1 MDKDKSKRANP
12 SPHEASGVEISIQQI
27 HAEYGLKYARDV
39 RATDTGYLSLFCL
52 KPNRHDLP
60 TFSARWD
67 SAANTVDID
76 LLGDANESS
85 LFKSNDA
92 EAAGYT
98 GHHSAMLG
106 PSAYLVDI
114 RRPPTGTIFVG
125 EIRLDVS
132 LIFQRHETLQGEV
145 GEIKDDLT
153 ISIVCPDC
161 GPVKAALPDPTGLVY
176 CSKCGTDVRRSFQ
189 RGLMNIKKV
198 GVLGC
203 GLMGSGIAQVCATA
217 GFDVTVLEVE
227 QKYLD
232 KGFAGIEKSL
242 AKFAERPVEK
252 GGITPQ
258 QKDAI
263 RARLRGTTNK
273 AELADCDIV
282 IEAIIEN
289 VDEKKKMYASID
301 GVVKKDAIFA
311 SNTSS
316 ISVTELLTSVK
327 RPERFIGLHFF
338 NPVPL
343 MKLVEVVRTIA
354 TAPEVYEAAYLF
366 AQRLGKV
373 PVRTSDKTGFIV
385 NRLLVPYLLDAI
397 RAYEEG
403 VGSIEDI
410 DNAMKLGC
418 GYPMGPFTLLD
429 FVGLDTTYYITHVM
443 YDEFKERR
451 FASPPLLKRMVMAGW
466 YGRKSGRGFYDYSD
480 AAKPVAGK
488 F

>member
-1 MDKDKSKRANP
+1 M
-12 SPHEASGVEISIQQI
+12 E
-27 HAEYGLKYARDV
+27 
-39 RATDTGYLSLFCL
+39 
-52 KPNRHDLP
+52 
-60 TFSARWD
+60 
-67 SAANTVDID
+67 
-76 LLGDANESS
+76 
-85 LFKSNDA
+85 
-92 EAAGYT
+92 
-98 GHHSAMLG
+98 
-106 PSAYLVDI
+106 
-114 RRPPTGTIFVG
+114 
-125 EIRLDVS
+125 
-132 LIFQRHETLQGEV
+132 
-145 GEIKDDLT
+145 
-153 ISIVCPDC
+153 
-161 GPVKAALPDPTGLVY
+161 
-176 CSKCGTDVRRSFQ
+176 
-189 RGLMNIKKV
+189 IKKV

-203 GLMGSGIAQVCATA
+203 GLMGSGIAQVAATA
-217 GFDVTVLEVE
+217 GFDVSVLEVE

-242 AKFAERPVEK
+242 AKFAERPADK
-252 GGITPQ
+252 GGITAG

-263 RARLRGTTNK
+263 RARLKGTTK
-273 AELADCDIV
+273 PADLADCDIV

-289 VDEKKKMYASID
+289 VPQKKEMYDALDQI
-301 GVVKKDAIFA
+301 VKKEAIFA

-316 ISVTELLTSVK
+316 ISITELMNATD

-354 TAPEVYEAAYLF
+354 TAEDVYQTAYDF
-366 AQRLGKV
+366 GKKLGKV

-385 NRLLVPYLLDAI
+385 NRLLVPYLLDAV

-451 FASPPLLKRMVMAGW
+451 FASPPLLKRLVMAGW
-466 YGRKSGRGFYDYSD
+466 YGRKSGKGFYDYADPSNPK
-480 AAKPVAGK
+480 ANEL
-488 F
+488 